1 MVDVH
6 THILPGMDDGSGSVE
21 ESLEMLSALYTQGA
35 NTVVLSPHFYS
46 DREALPHFLE
56 RRADSFRALQDAM
69 SSFGEPLPRALLGA
83 EVWYFDGMSRA
94 SALKAL
100 CIEGTDLL
108 LLEMPFERWSD
119 SDLQEILRLQESSE
133 FTVLLA
139 HIDRYLPWQKARTWE
154 SLLEHG
160 VRMQANASCFT
171 ERRSSRKALRLFRD
185 GQIHLLGSDAHNLTS
200 RPPDI
205 GQAIAQLRQAFG
217 DEALRLLRDNERWL
231 GLAAEVLI

>member
-6 THILPGMDDGSGSVE
+6 THILPGMDDGSGSTS
-21 ESLEMLSALYTQGA
+21 ESLQMLAALNTQGA
-35 NTVVLSPHFYS
+35 DTVVLSPHFYS

-56 RRADSFRALQDAM
+56 RRAQAFQMLKEAM
-69 SSFGEPLPRALLGA
+69 SSFGEPLPQVLLGA

-94 SALKAL
+94 SALKSL

-119 SDLQEILRLQESSE
+119 SDLQEIIRLQDSGE

-139 HIDRYLPWQKARTWE
+139 HIDRYLPWQKTRTWE
-154 SLLEHG
+154 SLLAHG

-171 ERRSSRKALRLFRD
+171 ERRTSRKALRLFRD

-205 GQAIAQLRQAFG
+205 GQAVVQLRQAFG
-217 DEALRLLRDNERWL
+217 DEALQLLSENERQL